1 MLDRMMI
8 DIAKWI
14 LIILI
19 FFISFACSLFLI
31 FSYFSVVVQQQNTLL
46 QASSS
51 ISSSTSTS
59 VMDYNSTTTNNAKC
73 PSYFYELLN
82 QSIPLIAVS
91 ADDDNSDNSDNNTDF
106 CQQSSNYDTYQKV
119 GPYPAIHYFGRSF
132 EATIVT
138 TFFTLF
144 GVIGEG
150 EPVSMSTFSFVER
163 KFVGENLSTLTNV
176 FSTNSLST
184 NFSRQILYKNL

>member
-1 MLDRMMI
+1 MLNRMMI

-14 LIILI
+14 FIILI

-59 VMDYNSTTTNNAKC
+59 VMDYNCTTTNNAKC

-82 QSIPLIAVS
+82 QSIPLITES
-91 ADDDNSDNSDNNTDF
+91 TDYDYSDDNTDF
-106 CQQSSNYDTYQKV
+106 CQQSSNNDTYQPV
-119 GPYPAIHYFGRSF
+119 GSYPAIYFFGQSF
-132 EATIVT
+132 EATLLT

-144 GVIGEG
+144 NIIGHS
-150 EPVSMSTFSFVER
+150 EPVSMST
-163 KFVGENLSTLTNV
+163 
-176 FSTNSLST
+176 
-184 NFSRQILYKNL
+184 

>member
-1 MLDRMMI
+1 MLNRMMI

-14 LIILI
+14 FIILI

-82 QSIPLIAVS
+82 QSIPLITDS
-91 ADDDNSDNSDNNTDF
+91 ADYDYSDDNTDF
-106 CQQSSNYDTYQKV
+106 CQQSSNNGTYQPV
-119 GPYPAIHYFGRSF
+119 GPYPAIYFFGQSF
-132 EATIVT
+132 EATLLT

-144 GVIGEG
+144 NFIGNST
-150 EPVSMSTFSFVER
+150 PVSMIT
-163 KFVGENLSTLTNV
+163 
-176 FSTNSLST
+176 
-184 NFSRQILYKNL
+184 